1 MSARSSH
8 AAPPVSGST
17 LRRSRLAT
25 PQLSSGGGTGLD
37 PIATDSGFSLH
48 TRNSRPNTVDQP
60 SSSLAGSATSPSP
73 APLTA
78 TPRRQSMTSASLFAT
93 STLSPRQ
100 QHILAQQQQ
109 LQQQQHTASLPSL
122 IPTNSE
128 WRSGLLSLE
137 VRLREL
143 AADGPTEPPSTFRI
157 EEVLRLFDTFSSM
170 IHATY
175 GEPLRLFRIEFCR
188 AIFSGVSGTGS
199 NKTQF
204 AQGGD
209 AAQVPFFEKI
219 DKMLRERNILEA
231 ELEAVETDHN
241 VADLK
246 RQLAKLSSLIP
257 FYEQEVGRLTRE
269 NERQLDEIT
278 RYRQDLDLTQSA
290 HDKAFRNLEDEVRR
304 VTAENREMQLQVF
317 RLSKDNREQLS
328 GQSMYLH
335 MKQQKTDRLR
345 EMFST
350 GDEFAGLQLMCHQLE
365 HSMNSIMTEFDM
377 EYTKCIPNEM
387 ASLRVKFNRRVSL
400 ILEEMHFCEHRL
412 EQLGD
417 ADMVRNFSVLRA
429 STLFEL
435 EIAKI
440 IPLAERSATTGRGR
454 SGSNNLL
461 KNNSQAKALKA
472 TDSTPGD
479 GAAALAQSLQQ
490 DVGAKRL
497 EWVKKFLGSVVEARD
512 LLKIGTPQTPQLT
525 SATTPRSVGIV
536 ARGSGNQLNSGA
548 QGSSS
553 GANTAAAQE
562 FPYHTYLPGHFL
574 DKLFARPLLDVSSNK
589 FMVGID
595 IHAYAGG
602 SSSHIRTMNYLDPTS
617 LIDLPPRTSHV
628 KLKFLNPMIRPTV
641 VNATEEETAQIT
653 TDALSSHLEWSP
665 QNTNNN
671 NSNKPVAGASGGAAA
686 PSVGSTSGAVSALR
700 GTGVDDKQ
708 QTSSPSATTTD
719 VVPASEPSHWRLY
732 RKLFRNYRPNLPR
745 VLESHHLDFVMY
757 QVSQRHAQRMGL
769 RYEMCRTTA
778 SQRSTNSQMTRVM
791 ADRLFRDEYQPI
803 IEFQISLVEV
813 LEARYSFPELV
824 GKGLYEVLTSLEA
837 MAGSP
842 TAPQA
847 HQYLAC
853 IGGAEGYSASY
864 LTSGIL
870 HSVASFWPA
879 SLHQPD
885 QEVHQRDATAVLR
898 YVYPADGAIRIDTD
912 ALIQELLLSCEERL
926 TLRTMRTFLTHNIQQ
941 CDEGFV
947 KRFKELF
954 AYRADVVQW
963 TELEFP
969 DLFDVL
975 KGFVGD
981 DTAAASVPTFL
992 ESCCVL
998 QKATRIPLQEL
1009 SFIAAST
1016 VLAMALNSKRI

>member
-1 MSARSSH
+1 
-8 AAPPVSGST
+8 
-17 LRRSRLAT
+17 
-25 PQLSSGGGTGLD
+25 
-37 PIATDSGFSLH
+37 
-48 TRNSRPNTVDQP
+48 
-60 SSSLAGSATSPSP
+60 
-73 APLTA
+73 
-78 TPRRQSMTSASLFAT
+78 MTSASLFAT
-93 STLSPRQ
+93 SVLSPRQ
-100 QHILAQQQQ
+100 QHVLAQQQQ
-109 LQQQQHTASLPSL
+109 LQQQQHNANLPSM
-122 IPTNSE
+122 IPNNSE

-143 AADGPTEPPSTFRI
+143 AADGPSEPPSTSRI

-170 IHATY
+170 IHTTY

-204 AQGGD
+204 SQGGD

-269 NERQLDEIT
+269 NERQQDELS

-387 ASLRVKFNRRVSL
+387 ASLRVKFNRKVSL

-417 ADMVRNFSVLRA
+417 ADMARNFSVLRA

-440 IPLAERSATTGRGR
+440 LPAAERLNIPTSRGR

-461 KNNSQAKALKA
+461 KNH
-472 TDSTPGD
+472 STNKVTGSAAPQD
-479 GAAALAQSLQQ
+479 GAAALVQSLQQ

-497 EWVKKFLGSVVEARD
+497 EWVKKFLGSVVESRD
-512 LLKIGTPQTPQLT
+512 LLKIGASQATPQL
-525 SATTPRSVGIV
+525 PIV
-536 ARGSGNQLNSGA
+536 ASPKAAGLVSR
-548 QGSSS
+548 GSSS
-553 GANTAAAQE
+553 QLTSSKAAAAQE
-562 FPYHTYLPGHFL
+562 FPYHTFLPGHFL
-574 DKLFARPLLDVSSNK
+574 DKLFSRPLLDVSSNK

-628 KLKFLNPMIRPTV
+628 KLKFLNPMIRPTA
-641 VNATEEETAQIT
+641 VNATEEEAVQIT
-653 TDALSSHLEWSP
+653 GDALSSHMEWSP
-665 QNTNNN
+665 QNNNN
-671 NSNKPVAGASGGAAA
+671 NKAGGSGVGGPAAPLGAA
-686 PSVGSTSGAVSALR
+686 SGAVSALR
-700 GTGVDDKQ
+700 SAADDKAP
-708 QTSSPSATTTD
+708 TAAHD
-719 VVPASEPSHWRLY
+719 VVSTSEPSHWRLY

-813 LEARYSFPELV
+813 LEGRYSFPELV

-847 HQYLAC
+847 QQYLAC
-853 IGGAEGYSASY
+853 IGGGEGYSASY

-898 YVYPADGAIRIDTD
+898 YVYPTDGPIRIDTD

-926 TLRTMRTFLTHNIQQ
+926 TLRTMRTFLTHSIQQ

-947 KRFKELF
+947 KRFKEMF

-963 TELEFP
+963 TELEFA

-975 KGFVGD
+975 KGCVGD

-998 QKATRIPLQEL
+998 QKATRLPLQEL
-1009 SFIAAST
+1009 SFIAGST